1 MESVDEEFEHFED
14 IIEDSGIP
22 NSTIS
27 KPEILDCRNDNV
39 ENYVEMDSGSIAS
52 ESAKSNEQ
60 KSRFQEG
67 KNSEDD
73 DFIKGDVALVN
84 SKTVY
89 DNEVC
94 QPQTR
99 QSDLSLPGGYD
110 PRHREPSYWYLPHFL
125 FLFFYCYI
133 SFRN

>member
-1 MESVDEEFEHFED
+1 MLQMESIDEEFEHFED
-14 IIEDSGIP
+14 IVEDSVVP

-27 KPEILDCRNDNV
+27 KPENLVRIDNV

-52 ESAKSNEQ
+52 ESAMSNEQ
-60 KSRFQEG
+60 KSRFEEG

-89 DNEVC
+89 DNEVG

-99 QSDLSLPGGYD
+99 QSDLSLPGGYN

-125 FLFFYCYI
+125 L
-133 SFRN
+133 